1 MDHFIVDNLKQ
12 IKNEVLLK
20 KKDCKIIAVSKTFQI
35 EKIRPLL
42 EFGHLHFG
50 ENKVQEANDKWS
62 NIKNEF
68 KDVKLHM
75 IGKLQTNKVSNALK
89 IFDYIHSL
97 DNQKLAEKISKL
109 QNEYNLK
116 PKIFIQVN
124 IGNEL
129 QKGGIRVDEI
139 EDFLFNCNKLNLNI
153 IGLMCIPPINS
164 DPEKFFLR
172 MKFLKQKFKL
182 ADLSMGMSSDYLIA
196 SELGSTYIR
205 IGTNI
210 FGQRNIKF

>member
-62 NIKNEF
+62 NIKNEY

-75 IGKLQTNKVSNALK
+75 IGKLQTNKVKSAVA
-89 IFDYIHSL
+89 IFDYIHSV
-97 DNQKLAEKISKL
+97 DTFKLAKKISSEQNKINKRIKL
-109 QNEYNLK
+109 
-116 PKIFIQVN
+116 FIQLN
-124 IGNEL
+124 IDNEKQKSGILVNEL
-129 QKGGIRVDEI
+129 
-139 EDFLFNCNKLNLNI
+139 EDFYQSLIKELNLDI
-153 IGLMCIPPINS
+153 VGLMCIPDVQKKS
-164 DPEKFFLR
+164 SEAFAS
-172 MKFLKQKFKL
+172 MKNL
-182 ADLSMGMSSDYLIA
+182 ADKLGLKEISMGMSSDYLDAIDY
-196 SELGSTYIR
+196 GSTFVR
-205 IGTNI
+205 IGTKI
-210 FGQRNIKF
+210 FGKRN

>member
-62 NIKNEF
+62 NIKNEY

-75 IGKLQTNKVSNALK
+75 IGKLQTNKVKNAVE
-89 IFDYIHSL
+89 IFDYIHSV
-97 DNQKLAEKISKL
+97 DTFKLAKKISSEQNKINKRIKL
-109 QNEYNLK
+109 
-116 PKIFIQVN
+116 FIQLN
-124 IGNEL
+124 IDNEKQKSGILVNEL
-129 QKGGIRVDEI
+129 
-139 EDFLFNCNKLNLNI
+139 EDFYQSLIKELNLDI
-153 IGLMCIPPINS
+153 VGLMCIPDVQKKS
-164 DPEKFFLR
+164 SEAFAS
-172 MKFLKQKFKL
+172 MKNL
-182 ADLSMGMSSDYLIA
+182 ADKLGLKEISMGMSSDYLDAIDY
-196 SELGSTYIR
+196 GSTFVR
-205 IGTNI
+205 IGTKI
-210 FGQRNIKF
+210 FGKRN

>member
-75 IGKLQTNKVSNALK
+75 IGKLQTNKVKNAVE
-89 IFDYIHSL
+89 IFDYIHSV
-97 DNQKLAEKISKL
+97 DTFKLAKKISSEQNKINKRIKL
-109 QNEYNLK
+109 
-116 PKIFIQVN
+116 FIQLN
-124 IGNEL
+124 IDNEKQKSGILVNEL
-129 QKGGIRVDEI
+129 
-139 EDFLFNCNKLNLNI
+139 EDFYQSLIKELNLDI
-153 IGLMCIPPINS
+153 VGLMCIPDVQKKS
-164 DPEKFFLR
+164 SEAFAS
-172 MKFLKQKFKL
+172 MKNL
-182 ADLSMGMSSDYLIA
+182 ADKLGLKEISMGMSSDYLDAIDY
-196 SELGSTYIR
+196 GSTFVR
-205 IGTNI
+205 IGTKI
-210 FGQRNIKF
+210 FGKRN

>member
-62 NIKNEF
+62 DIKNEF

-75 IGKLQTNKVSNALK
+75 IGKLQTNKVKNAVA
-89 IFDYIHSL
+89 IFDYIHSV
-97 DNQKLAEKISKL
+97 DTFKLAKKISSEQNKINKRIKL
-109 QNEYNLK
+109 
-116 PKIFIQVN
+116 FIQLN
-124 IGNEL
+124 IDNEKQKSGILVNEL
-129 QKGGIRVDEI
+129 
-139 EDFLFNCNKLNLNI
+139 EDFYQSLIKELNLDI
-153 IGLMCIPPINS
+153 VGLMCIPDVQKKS
-164 DPEKFFLR
+164 SEAFAS
-172 MKFLKQKFKL
+172 MKNL
-182 ADLSMGMSSDYLIA
+182 ADKLGLKEISMGMSSDYLDAIDY
-196 SELGSTYIR
+196 GSTFVR
-205 IGTNI
+205 IGTKI
-210 FGQRNIKF
+210 FGKRN

>member
-50 ENKVQEANDKWS
+50 ENKVQEASDKWS

-75 IGKLQTNKVSNALK
+75 IGKLQTNKVKNAVE
-89 IFDYIHSL
+89 IFDYIHSV
-97 DNQKLAEKISKL
+97 DTFKLAKKISSEQNKINKRIKL
-109 QNEYNLK
+109 
-116 PKIFIQVN
+116 FIQLN
-124 IGNEL
+124 IDNEKQKSGILVNEL
-129 QKGGIRVDEI
+129 
-139 EDFLFNCNKLNLNI
+139 EDFYQALIKELNLDI
-153 IGLMCIPPINS
+153 VGLMCIPNVQKKS
-164 DPEKFFLR
+164 SEAFAS
-172 MKFLKQKFKL
+172 LKNL
-182 ADLSMGMSSDYLIA
+182 ADKLGLKEISMGMSSDYLDAIDY
-196 SELGSTYIR
+196 GSTFVR
-205 IGTNI
+205 IGTKI
-210 FGQRNIKF
+210 FGKRN

>member
-75 IGKLQTNKVSNALK
+75 IGKLQTNKVKNAVA
-89 IFDYIHSL
+89 IFDYIHSV
-97 DNQKLAEKISKL
+97 DTFKLAKKISSEQNKINKRIKL
-109 QNEYNLK
+109 
-116 PKIFIQVN
+116 FIQLN
-124 IGNEL
+124 IDNEKQKSGILVNEL
-129 QKGGIRVDEI
+129 
-139 EDFLFNCNKLNLNI
+139 EDFYQSLIKELNLDI
-153 IGLMCIPPINS
+153 VGLMCIPDVQKKS
-164 DPEKFFLR
+164 SEAFSS
-172 MKFLKQKFKL
+172 MKNLANKLGLKEI
-182 ADLSMGMSSDYLIA
+182 SMGMSSDYLDAIDY
-196 SELGSTYIR
+196 GSTFVR
-205 IGTNI
+205 IGTKI
-210 FGQRNIKF
+210 FGKRN

>member
-68 KDVKLHM
+68 KNVKLHM
-75 IGKLQTNKVSNALK
+75 IGKLQTNKVKNAVA
-89 IFDYIHSL
+89 IFDYIHSV
-97 DNQKLAEKISKL
+97 DTFKLAKKISSEQNKINKRIKL
-109 QNEYNLK
+109 
-116 PKIFIQVN
+116 FIQLN
-124 IGNEL
+124 IDNEKQKSGILVNEL
-129 QKGGIRVDEI
+129 
-139 EDFLFNCNKLNLNI
+139 EDFYQSLIKELNLDI
-153 IGLMCIPPINS
+153 VGLMCIPDVQKKS
-164 DPEKFFLR
+164 SEAFAS
-172 MKFLKQKFKL
+172 MKNL
-182 ADLSMGMSSDYLIA
+182 ADKFGLKEISMGMSSDYLDAIDY
-196 SELGSTYIR
+196 GSTFVR
-205 IGTNI
+205 IGTKI
-210 FGQRNIKF
+210 FGKRN

>member
-12 IKNEVLLK
+12 IKNEVLLR

-75 IGKLQTNKVSNALK
+75 IGKLQTNKVKNAVE
-89 IFDYIHSL
+89 IFDYIHSV
-97 DNQKLAEKISKL
+97 DTFKLAKKISSEQNKINKRIKL
-109 QNEYNLK
+109 
-116 PKIFIQVN
+116 FIQLN
-124 IGNEL
+124 IDNEK
-129 QKGGIRVDEI
+129 QKSGILVDEL
-139 EDFLFNCNKLNLNI
+139 EDFYQSLIKELNLDI
-153 IGLMCIPPINS
+153 VGLMCIPDVQKKS
-164 DPEKFFLR
+164 SEAFAS
-172 MKFLKQKFKL
+172 MKNL
-182 ADLSMGMSSDYLIA
+182 ADKLGLKEISMGMSSDYLDAIDY
-196 SELGSTYIR
+196 GSTFVR
-205 IGTNI
+205 IGTKI
-210 FGQRNIKF
+210 FGKRN

>member
-20 KKDCKIIAVSKTFQI
+20 KKECKIIAVSKTFQI

-75 IGKLQTNKVSNALK
+75 IGKLQTNKVKNAVE
-89 IFDYIHSL
+89 IFDYIHSV
-97 DNQKLAEKISKL
+97 DTFKLAKKISSEQNKINKRIKL
-109 QNEYNLK
+109 
-116 PKIFIQVN
+116 FIQLN
-124 IGNEL
+124 IDNEKQKSGILVNEL
-129 QKGGIRVDEI
+129 
-139 EDFLFNCNKLNLNI
+139 EDFYQSLIKELNLDI
-153 IGLMCIPPINS
+153 VGLMCIPDVQKKS
-164 DPEKFFLR
+164 SEAFAS
-172 MKFLKQKFKL
+172 MKLL
-182 ADLSMGMSSDYLIA
+182 ADKLGLKEISMGMSSDYLDAIDY
-196 SELGSTYIR
+196 GSTFVR
-205 IGTNI
+205 IGTKI
-210 FGQRNIKF
+210 FGKRN

>member
-75 IGKLQTNKVSNALK
+75 IGKLQTNKVKNAVA
-89 IFDYIHSL
+89 IFDYIHSV
-97 DNQKLAEKISKL
+97 DTFRLAKKISSEQNKINKRIKL
-109 QNEYNLK
+109 
-116 PKIFIQVN
+116 FIQLN
-124 IGNEL
+124 IDNEK
-129 QKGGIRVDEI
+129 QKGGILINEL
-139 EDFLFNCNKLNLNI
+139 EDFYQSLIKELNLDI
-153 IGLMCIPPINS
+153 VGLMCIPDVQKKS
-164 DPEKFFLR
+164 SEAFAS
-172 MKFLKQKFKL
+172 MKNL
-182 ADLSMGMSSDYLIA
+182 ADKLGLKEISMGMSSDYLDAIDY
-196 SELGSTYIR
+196 GSTFVR
-205 IGTNI
+205 IGTKI
-210 FGQRNIKF
+210 FGKRN

>member
-75 IGKLQTNKVSNALK
+75 IGKLQTNKVKNAVE
-89 IFDYIHSL
+89 IFDYIHSV
-97 DNQKLAEKISKL
+97 DTFKLAKKISSEQNKINKRIKL
-109 QNEYNLK
+109 
-116 PKIFIQVN
+116 FIQLN
-124 IGNEL
+124 IDNEKQKSGILVNEL
-129 QKGGIRVDEI
+129 
-139 EDFLFNCNKLNLNI
+139 EDFYQSLIKELNLDI
-153 IGLMCIPPINS
+153 VGLMCIPDVQKKS
-164 DPEKFFLR
+164 SEAFVS
-172 MKFLKQKFKL
+172 MKNLANKLGLKEI
-182 ADLSMGMSSDYLIA
+182 SMGMSSDYLDAIDY
-196 SELGSTYIR
+196 GSTFVR
-205 IGTNI
+205 IGTKI
-210 FGQRNIKF
+210 FGKRN

>member
-62 NIKNEF
+62 NIKNKF

-75 IGKLQTNKVSNALK
+75 IGKLQTNKVKNAVA
-89 IFDYIHSL
+89 IFDYIHSV
-97 DNQKLAEKISKL
+97 DTFKLAKKISSEQNKINKRIKL
-109 QNEYNLK
+109 
-116 PKIFIQVN
+116 FIQLN
-124 IGNEL
+124 IDNEKQKSGILVNEL
-129 QKGGIRVDEI
+129 
-139 EDFLFNCNKLNLNI
+139 EDFYQSLIKELNLDI
-153 IGLMCIPPINS
+153 VGLMCIPDVQKKS
-164 DPEKFFLR
+164 SEAFAL
-172 MKFLKQKFKL
+172 MKNL
-182 ADLSMGMSSDYLIA
+182 ADKLGLKEISMGMSSDYLDAIDY
-196 SELGSTYIR
+196 GSTFVR
-205 IGTNI
+205 IGTKI
-210 FGQRNIKF
+210 FGKRN

>member
-12 IKNEVLLK
+12 IKNEVLLR

-75 IGKLQTNKVSNALK
+75 IGKLQTNKVKNAVE
-89 IFDYIHSL
+89 IFDYIHSV
-97 DNQKLAEKISKL
+97 DNFKLAKKISSEQNKINKRIKL
-109 QNEYNLK
+109 
-116 PKIFIQVN
+116 FIQLN
-124 IGNEL
+124 IDNEKQKSGILVNEL
-129 QKGGIRVDEI
+129 
-139 EDFLFNCNKLNLNI
+139 EDFYQSLIKELNLDI
-153 IGLMCIPPINS
+153 VGLMCIPDVQKKS
-164 DPEKFFLR
+164 SEAFAS
-172 MKFLKQKFKL
+172 MKNL
-182 ADLSMGMSSDYLIA
+182 ADKLGLKEISMGMSSDYLDAIDY
-196 SELGSTYIR
+196 GSTFVR
-205 IGTNI
+205 IGTKI
-210 FGQRNIKF
+210 FGKRN

>member
-75 IGKLQTNKVSNALK
+75 IGKLQTNKVKNAVE
-89 IFDYIHSL
+89 IFDYIHSV
-97 DNQKLAEKISKL
+97 DTFKLAKKISSEQNKINKRIKL
-109 QNEYNLK
+109 
-116 PKIFIQVN
+116 FIQLN
-124 IGNEL
+124 IDNEKQKSGILVNEL
-129 QKGGIRVDEI
+129 
-139 EDFLFNCNKLNLNI
+139 EDFYQSLIKELNLDI
-153 IGLMCIPPINS
+153 VGLMCIPDVQKKSSEAFASMKNLS
-164 DPEKFFLR
+164 DKLG
-172 MKFLKQKFKL
+172 LKEI
-182 ADLSMGMSSDYLIA
+182 SMGMSSDYLDAIDY
-196 SELGSTYIR
+196 GSTFVR
-205 IGTNI
+205 IGTKI
-210 FGQRNIKF
+210 FGKRN

>member
-42 EFGHLHFG
+42 EFGHLDFG

-75 IGKLQTNKVSNALK
+75 IGKLQTNKVKNAVA
-89 IFDYIHSL
+89 IFDYIHSV
-97 DNQKLAEKISKL
+97 DTFKLAKKISSEQNKINKRIKL
-109 QNEYNLK
+109 
-116 PKIFIQVN
+116 FIQLN
-124 IGNEL
+124 IDNEKQKSGILVNEL
-129 QKGGIRVDEI
+129 
-139 EDFLFNCNKLNLNI
+139 EDFYQSLIKELNLDI
-153 IGLMCIPPINS
+153 VGLMCIPDVQKKS
-164 DPEKFFLR
+164 SEAFAS
-172 MKFLKQKFKL
+172 MKNL
-182 ADLSMGMSSDYLIA
+182 ADKLGLKEISMGMSSDYLDAIDY
-196 SELGSTYIR
+196 GSTFVR
-205 IGTNI
+205 IGTKI
-210 FGQRNIKF
+210 FGKRN

>member
-62 NIKNEF
+62 DIKNEF

-75 IGKLQTNKVSNALK
+75 IGKLQTNKVKNAVA
-89 IFDYIHSL
+89 IFDYIHSV
-97 DNQKLAEKISKL
+97 DTFKLAKKISSEQNKINKRIKL
-109 QNEYNLK
+109 
-116 PKIFIQVN
+116 FIQLN
-124 IGNEL
+124 IDNEK
-129 QKGGIRVDEI
+129 QKGGILINEL
-139 EDFLFNCNKLNLNI
+139 EDFYQSLIKELNLDI
-153 IGLMCIPPINS
+153 VGLMCIPDVQKKS
-164 DPEKFFLR
+164 SEAFAS
-172 MKFLKQKFKL
+172 MKNL
-182 ADLSMGMSSDYLIA
+182 ADKLGLKEISMGMSSDYLDAIDY
-196 SELGSTYIR
+196 GSTFVR
-205 IGTNI
+205 IGTKI
-210 FGQRNIKF
+210 FGKRN

>member
-75 IGKLQTNKVSNALK
+75 IGKLQTNKVKNAVE
-89 IFDYIHSL
+89 IFDYIHSV
-97 DNQKLAEKISKL
+97 DTFKLAKKISSEQNKINKRIKL
-109 QNEYNLK
+109 
-116 PKIFIQVN
+116 FIQLN
-124 IGNEL
+124 IDNEK
-129 QKGGIRVDEI
+129 QKSGILVDEL
-139 EDFLFNCNKLNLNI
+139 EDFYQSLIKELNLDI
-153 IGLMCIPPINS
+153 VGLMCIPDVQKKS
-164 DPEKFFLR
+164 SEAFAS
-172 MKFLKQKFKL
+172 MKNL
-182 ADLSMGMSSDYLIA
+182 ADKLGLKEISMGMSSDYLDAIDY
-196 SELGSTYIR
+196 GSTFVR
-205 IGTNI
+205 IGTKI
-210 FGQRNIKF
+210 FGKRN

>member
-68 KDVKLHM
+68 KNVKLHM
-75 IGKLQTNKVSNALK
+75 IGKLQTNKVKNAVA
-89 IFDYIHSL
+89 IFDYIHSV
-97 DNQKLAEKISKL
+97 DTFKLAKKISSEQNKINKRIKL
-109 QNEYNLK
+109 
-116 PKIFIQVN
+116 FIQLN
-124 IGNEL
+124 IDNEK
-129 QKGGIRVDEI
+129 QKSGILVDEL
-139 EDFLFNCNKLNLNI
+139 EDFYQSLIKELNLDI
-153 IGLMCIPPINS
+153 VGLMCIPDVQKKS
-164 DPEKFFLR
+164 SEAFAS
-172 MKFLKQKFKL
+172 MKNL
-182 ADLSMGMSSDYLIA
+182 ADKLGLKEISMGMSSDYLDAIDY
-196 SELGSTYIR
+196 GSTFVR
-205 IGTNI
+205 IGTKI
-210 FGQRNIKF
+210 FGKRN